1 MNTFKSNNALTKQEK
16 RTMKKKHKQ
25 FRELRKK
32 NGNSSLFGKSGSP
45 KEHNA
50 VDYIMY
56 DMDDFTDYSADW
68 NTYVS

>member
-32 NGNSSLFGKSGSP
+32 NGNASLYSKSGTP

-50 VDYIMY
+50 VDYVMY
-56 DMDDFTDYSADW
+56 DMDDFTDYSADG
-68 NTYVS
+68 NSYVS